1 MICLLFGISYFFG
14 ATLYIRGTPGKY
26 WPHRHL
32 CRPIVSSYVTAEKN
46 QLADNVNWWG
56 NSGHWVGKMP
66 QQLVRKENNCLY
78 LVM

>member
-32 CRPIVSSYVTAEKN
+32 CRPIVSSYVTAEKK
-46 QLADNVNWWG
+46 
-56 NSGHWVGKMP
+56 SVG
-66 QQLVRKENNCLY
+66 R
-78 LVM
+78 